1 MENRS
6 ILVVDDEAH
15 IQHVVS
21 LKLRNAGFTVITAS
35 DGEEALE
42 VLAGSPVDL
51 IITDYQMPNMT
62 GLELA
67 RAVHKEPGRA
77 RLPML
82 LLTAHG
88 LALEPVEL
96 TRAGICAS
104 LSKPFSPREVLS
116 KVHALLEEGRKS
128 DTQTSGLEPAQSN
141 AAPPAAA
148 FNKEQWVL

>member
-42 VLAGSPVDL
+42 VLAGTPVDL

-67 RAVHKEPGRA
+67 RAVHKAPGRA

-88 LALEPVEL
+88 LALEPVDL
-96 TRAGICAS
+96 VRAGISAS

-116 KVHALLEEGRKS
+116 KVHALLEEHQKPTPETAGTAAAPDRH
-128 DTQTSGLEPAQSN
+128 DTQPVA
-141 AAPPAAA
+141 
-148 FNKEQWVL
+148 